1 MKMSSQCPIGE
12 EISKS
17 EQNLEKH
24 IAFVNEC
31 KKAFK
36 SDINSK
42 PFTQNA
48 SLKLKITEGQKK
60 LFECSMCSTTFTQ
73 KSSLNRHTSSV
84 H

>member
-36 SDINSK
+36 GDINSK
-42 PFTQNA
+42 PSTQNA
-48 SLKLKITEGQKK
+48 SLKLKIKGNKK
-60 LFECSMCSTTFTQ
+60 PFECSKCRTRFNHGG
-73 KSSLNRHTSSV
+73 SLKKHKCTW
-84 H
+84 